1 MDFLIILNERD
12 LRHST
17 YKEAKC
23 QYKWMMREICD
34 QCKCYLSY
42 IDDILDPFIA
52 IPGTINWSEIPVSI
66 IVFNNKI
73 LNLMYFFKTSK
84 LTGRCPTVSY
94 ALAPACPELAH
105 FGLWSGVHFSFI
117 T

>member
-52 IPGTINWSEIPVSI
+52 IPGTITVHQPL
-66 IVFNNKI
+66 FCD
-73 LNLMYFFKTSK
+73 FKTSK
-84 LTGRCPTVSY
+84 MTQNKG
-94 ALAPACPELAH
+94 
-105 FGLWSGVHFSFI
+105 
-117 T
+117 